1 MKVVLCL
8 VTQLCP
14 ILCDTMNCSPPGSSV
29 HGIPQAGILELVV
42 IPLSRGS
49 SWPRD
54 QTRVSCIAGRFFT
67 ESPGTSR
74 NLRNR
79 ISLLAHSPAWP
90 FLPQQCHRALGT
102 QASYLLGPSIDCSQ
116 VSGLRK
122 NYLPDILSFSGTVL
136 STSMPL
142 CLCLCCYFC
151 LKYPLPNSPSGK
163 IICIF
168 QIHLKCQPSL
178 RSFSPAPLL
187 HHHQLIL
194 LC

>member
-1 MKVVLCL
+1 MYIFFCLTCELAFQIFASSRLSCSCRCKLECFVSVYRFLEDVRELKSKVVLRL

-90 FLPQQCHRALGT
+90 FLPHQCHRA
-102 QASYLLGPSIDCSQ
+102 
-116 VSGLRK
+116 
-122 NYLPDILSFSGTVL
+122 
-136 STSMPL
+136 
-142 CLCLCCYFC
+142 
-151 LKYPLPNSPSGK
+151 
-163 IICIF
+163 
-168 QIHLKCQPSL
+168 
-178 RSFSPAPLL
+178 
-187 HHHQLIL
+187 
-194 LC
+194 